1 MFFWLYAIIEL
12 LAIFLDSGIIPTA
25 NFSYHVCPL
34 WTIPVTSTS
43 DDPILLVVTV
53 VCNCLHRPRRS
64 SLQLY
69 PHQWFCWIPIRR
81 RRYTSITL
89 GAYSH
94 RSSPSTIEPLIMPT
108 AYLPQPSLSQ
118 PVAGKVQPRMGKL
131 QALSGPSSYPGTSAS
146 GSHTV
151 TSQTFPSSHPVGT
164 HLIMTQRSSYVPMWK
179 IYAEKW
185 RRYGLIGH
193 TSLLHHMGSLIQK
206 WFEQQ
211 FLLVSGSTKIGC
223 WSIIKLIIKHT

>member
-1 MFFWLYAIIEL
+1 MIYRRSQRNRHVF
-12 LAIFLDSGIIPTA
+12 LALCNHRATSDIPR
-25 NFSYHVCPL
+25 FRYHTYSKCQLSCMSSVNYSRCF
-34 WTIPVTSTS
+34 TS
-43 DDPILLVVTV
+43 DDLILLVVTV
-53 VCNCLHRPRRS
+53 VCNRLHRPRRS
-64 SLQLY
+64 SLLLY

-146 GSHTV
+146 GSHAV
-151 TSQTFPSSHPVGT
+151 TSQTFPLSHPVGT
-164 HLIMTQRSSYVPMWK
+164 HLIMTQQSSYVPMWK

-206 WFEQQ
+206 
-211 FLLVSGSTKIGC
+211 
-223 WSIIKLIIKHT
+223 